1 MMNNVIICPLNKNVW
16 RINNKIAETLNEEEF
31 ISYASDTPSEENTE
45 VPIEFLNTLDV
56 PGLPL
61 YELRL
66 KVGMPIMV
74 IRNINK
80 KRNICNGTRLI
91 VEKITR
97 CLLYA
102 FNPARNNER
111 VVLPRIELESE
122 LDKVGR
128 RQQFPV
134 YPAFAFTI
142 NKAQGQ
148 AISGRVGIFLWHQC
162 IMHGQLHVATLRI
175 THPDHV
181 KYFIKSREDRARN
194 VVITQII

>member
-1 MMNNVIICPLNKNVW
+1 M
-16 RINNKIAETLNEEEF
+16 TLNEEEF
-31 ISYASDTPSEENTE
+31 ISYASDTPSEENPE

-56 PGLPL
+56 PSLPL

-91 VEKITR
+91 VEKITG

-111 VVLPRIELESE
+111 VVLLRIESESD
-122 LDKVGR
+122 LDKVEFLWR
-128 RQQFPV
+128 MRQFPV
-134 YPAFAFTI
+134 YPVFAFTLK
-142 NKAQGQ
+142 KAQGQ
-148 AISGRVGIFLWHQC
+148 TILGRVGIVLWYQC
-162 IMHGQLHVATLRI
+162 ILHGQLYVATLRI
-175 THPDHV
+175 THPDHL
-181 KYFIKSREDRARN
+181 KCFIKSREDGARN

>member
-1 MMNNVIICPLNKNVW
+1 
-16 RINNKIAETLNEEEF
+16 
-31 ISYASDTPSEENTE
+31 
-45 VPIEFLNTLDV
+45 
-56 PGLPL
+56 
-61 YELRL
+61 
-66 KVGMPIMV
+66 MV

-91 VEKITR
+91 VEKITA

-102 FNPARNNER
+102 FNPTRNNER
-111 VVLPRIELESE
+111 VVLPRIELESD
-122 LDKVGR
+122 LDKVGFLWRR
-128 RQQFPV
+128 RQFHV
-134 YPAFAFTI
+134 FFTL

-148 AISGRVGIFLWHQC
+148 TISGRVGIFLWHQC

-194 VVITQII
+194 VVITKII

>member
-1 MMNNVIICPLNKNVW
+1 M
-16 RINNKIAETLNEEEF
+16 TLNEEEF
-31 ISYASDTPSEENTE
+31 ITYASDTPSEENPE
-45 VPIEFLNTLDV
+45 VPIEFLNTLEV

-66 KVGMPIMV
+66 KVWMPIMV

-91 VEKITR
+91 VEKITG

-102 FNPARNNER
+102 FNPARDNKR
-111 VVLPRIELESE
+111 VVLPRIELESDLE
-122 LDKVGR
+122 KVGFLQR
-128 RQQFPV
+128 RRQFPV
-134 YPAFAFTI
+134 YPAFAFTL

-148 AISGRVGIFLWHQC
+148 AISGRVSIFLWHQC
-162 IMHGQLHVATLRI
+162 FPHGQLYVATSRI

-181 KYFIKSREDRARN
+181 KFFFKSREDKARN

>member
-1 MMNNVIICPLNKNVW
+1 M
-16 RINNKIAETLNEEEF
+16 TLNEEEF

-56 PGLPL
+56 PSLPL

-66 KVGMPIMV
+66 KVVMPIMV

-111 VVLPRIELESE
+111 VVLPRIELESD
-122 LDKVGR
+122 LDKVGFLWR
-128 RQQFPV
+128 RRQFPV
-134 YPAFAFTI
+134 YPAFAFTL

-148 AISGRVGIFLWHQC
+148 TISGRVGIFLWHQC
-162 IMHGQLHVATLRI
+162 FSHGQLYVATSRI

-181 KYFIKSREDRARN
+181 KYFIKSREDGARN

>member
-1 MMNNVIICPLNKNVW
+1 M
-16 RINNKIAETLNEEEF
+16 
-31 ISYASDTPSEENTE
+31 
-45 VPIEFLNTLDV
+45 
-56 PGLPL
+56 
-61 YELRL
+61 
-66 KVGMPIMV
+66 KVVMPIMV

-102 FNPARNNER
+102 FNPARNNEG
-111 VVLPRIELESE
+111 VVLPRIELESD

-128 RQQFPV
+128 RRQFPV
-134 YPAFAFTI
+134 YPAFAFTL

-148 AISGRVGIFLWHQC
+148 TILGRVGIFLWNQC
-162 IMHGQLHVATLRI
+162 IMHDQLHVATLRI

-181 KYFIKSREDRARN
+181 KCFIKSREDGARN